1 MPDDKSKAEQIAKD
15 WLNSVIKTVEDKNL
29 NAHLDLISRKVS
41 LTGVPGFESIG
52 YEDWASQCKHEFEN
66 NLIKKI
72 AYSGFK
78 LRVNTNNSIMFKT
91 YETVEAADNT
101 VNAQGI
107 EVIIE
112 KEQDGQWRVIQ
123 ERIMPDDETKHEQL
137 LNP

>member
-1 MPDDKSKAEQIAKD
+1 MSEDKNKAEQIAKD
-15 WLNSVIKTVEDKNL
+15 WLNSVVKTVEDKNL
-29 NAHLDLISRKVS
+29 SAHLNLISRKVN

-52 YEDWASQCKHEFEN
+52 YDDWASQCQHEFEN

-78 LRVNTNNSIMFKT
+78 LRVNNDNSIMFKT
-91 YETVEAADNT
+91 YESVEAADNT

-112 KEQDGQWRVIQ
+112 KEDDGQWRVIQ
-123 ERIMPDDETKHEQL
+123 ERIMPDDETRHDQL
-137 LNP
+137 LNS